1 MPEVEAQLRQYFES
15 TVERIDADDV
25 LAGAR
30 VTTQLQR
37 WNVRARHPVRVAA
50 AAAVMMTIAIGA
62 VVFGAWAVG
71 RTRNRIAEVG
81 PTPTA
86 AQPFDTAVWP
96 IALIAA
102 GALVAGAIALII
114 RKRKGGSMETLE
126 RQEPEVHSEHLGKSN
141 RGLIIALVIALLALA
156 GLGAWIL
163 FDRVIDTGIEADINA
178 LLDEYQA
185 NTDAGDWEANV
196 ALFTAN
202 GVFIDGEGDIAPR
215 DKYVAY
221 YQTLEATYGDL
232 KVERLGDPAIIED
245 PDRNRYFASV
255 PSQIGVGVDPY
266 MKGFS
271 LFVLTETSD
280 GGLKIIN
287 HQWSPHTLH
296 R

>member
-1 MPEVEAQLRQYFES
+1 MPDVEAQLRQYFDS

-62 VVFGAWAVG
+62 VVIGAWALG
-71 RTRNRIAEVG
+71 RTQNRIAEVG

-86 AQPFDTAVWP
+86 AQPFETAVWT

-102 GALVAGAIALII
+102 GALIAGAIALTI

-126 RQEPEVHSEHLGKSN
+126 RQEPEAQSEHLSKSN
-141 RGLIIALVIALLALA
+141 RVLIIALVVALLALA

-178 LLDEYQA
+178 LLDEYHA
-185 NTDAGDWEANV
+185 NSEAGDWEANV
-196 ALFTAN
+196 ALFAAS
-202 GVFIDGEGDIAPR
+202 GVFIDGEGDIAQR
-215 DKYVAY
+215 DEYAAY
-221 YQTLEATYGDL
+221 YETIEANYGEF
-232 KVERLGDPAIIED
+232 KVERLGDPVIIED
-245 PDRNRYFASV
+245 PDRNRYFVSV
-255 PSQIGVGVDPY
+255 PSQFGAGEDPSY
-266 MKGFS
+266 KGFS
-271 LFVLTETSD
+271 TFVLAEISD
-280 GGLKIIN
+280 GELTIIN
-287 HQWSPHTLH
+287 HQWSPHSLH